1 MTSQSALECLCRS
14 PIDCDH
20 SSADWRYPSTAD
32 HCLAYCQG
40 GIAATVN
47 SAELPEHCL
56 NIPRQ
61 CCAVARYVSTA
72 YGDISGAWV
81 RGALTFAWVILSV
94 CRPTLALLISQD
106 KDRLHHY
113 RFSVRFFS
121 WTFDKRTSQS
131 FLEGPDHF
139 TIHYLT
145 NSIPLINL

>member
-40 GIAATVN
+40 GIAATVS

-72 YGDISGAWV
+72 YGDISCAWV

-94 CRPTLALLISQD
+94 FRPTPALFYQSRQEQAASL
-106 KDRLHHY
+106 
-113 RFSVRFFS
+113 SVFRP
-121 WTFDKRTSQS
+121 
-131 FLEGPDHF
+131 FLF
-139 TIHYLT
+139 L
-145 NSIPLINL
+145 NVWSKNVSIFPRGSLSRPLFCSLPY